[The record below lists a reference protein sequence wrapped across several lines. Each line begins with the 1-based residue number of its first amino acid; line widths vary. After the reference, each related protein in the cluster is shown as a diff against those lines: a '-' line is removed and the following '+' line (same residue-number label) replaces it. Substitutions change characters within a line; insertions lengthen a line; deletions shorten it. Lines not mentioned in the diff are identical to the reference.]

1 MCNTGEVD
9 KGPRKYTVLR
19 RKRLLP
25 WYSIRIATEG
35 DTKYVTFC
43 STIHVTKESKVSPRF
58 SAEFSDY
65 DILDDNDLYAW
76 VIRRYGA
83 DLFVKPY

>member
-1 MCNTGEVD
+1 MKANTYTTLRG
-9 KGPRKYTVLR
+9 RK
-19 RKRLLP
+19 LLP

-43 STIHVTKESKVSPRF
+43 STIHVSREVKASPCF
-58 SAEFSDY
+58 SAELTDY
-65 DILDDNDLYAW
+65 AILDDHDLYGW
-76 VIRRYGA
+76 VVRRYGA

>member
-1 MCNTGEVD
+1 MCNTGEVV
-9 KGPRKYTVLR
+9 KGPREYTVLR
-19 RKRLLP
+19 RQKLLP
-25 WYSIRIATEG
+25 WYSIRIVTEG
-35 DTKYVTFC
+35 GSKYVTFC
-43 STIHVTKESKVSPRF
+43 STIHVNKESKASPCF

-65 DILDDNDLYAW
+65 AILDDRDLFTW